1 MKSYQYLYACI
12 HFSHLFNHL
21 AWSYSFAGLFV
32 CQLVRSLVYLF
43 VCSLITWI
51 LVNKFCLTTLL
62 MVLIHVLPLERTKF
76 YMWAQVW
83 DETPQKGYRLSSL
96 LLLLVLLGK
105 TTTQSAKYYNI
116 GTYELAEWHT
126 RCTWAQWHQNA
137 LVHYL
142 MVVINSCVHSQAHK
156 QLKRTVHSCIFFP
169 FN

>member
-1 MKSYQYLYACI
+1 MSTKSYQYLYACI

-21 AWSYSFAGLFV
+21 AWSSSLAGLF
-32 CQLVRSLVYLF
+32 VRSLVYLF

-62 MVLIHVLPLERTKF
+62 MCWYMFYLWNGQNFTCGHKFERETKLR
-76 YMWAQVW
+76 
-83 DETPQKGYRLSSL
+83 EKGYRLSTLPL
-96 LLLLVLLGK
+96 LLLGK